1 MWSMRAKSEVSTF
14 KFKRVVLVILSIILV
29 SVFVVESEAVFNAV
43 LQNPNSSDTVIRAKL
58 REMALKYNIPS
69 VILMGIAYT
78 ESGWKQFDANG
89 NPVIHYNLSGSFDI
103 GIMQINSVGRSD
115 IDKLKSDIFYNI
127 EIGAKILDNKWKITP
142 GIGDRDRN
150 VLENW
155 YYAIWA
161 YNGFSYINHPLNP
174 QGKHYQDRV
183 LDNISKLIFGG
194 DTQPLWTPVQISR
207 PDPNSILNPPDWIP
221 TPTPYHYGDLYT
233 GIYEGDNARLLAG
246 PESSIVLVNSDFS
259 ISFEIQNV
267 GTTIWKNSVFS
278 KDGGHH
284 AVLKISK
291 GSNLKLVNALLYSPV
306 QPGGN
311 NVFTFK
317 ISVATEGQYL
327 LNLQMYNGDN
337 PFGPSIQASLFAYNL
352 NIEDLSG
359 AFDNQFKIGDIVPI
373 KFKLNSIGGISFSSL
388 VQITLKDAA
397 GNPLYSTFVDP
408 DLTLNGATE
417 EITAQSIAGIG
428 IASNGQYKLNLKL
441 FLQNGPMQAFPSE
454 DTTCLSPVFKE
465 FEKDFVID
473 DQRSGLFVDSNPQG
487 ANIFINGVD
496 TKLITPSFVALDS
509 GNYTVTLSKAGFIN
523 NNFQCT
529 VQSGI
534 QTISKDLIAISDQV
548 NLNLLSQSLDFGEIY
563 TGISPFKNISL
574 QFDGSLDEVGV
585 VGTSSKWISVYPL
598 SFTGST
604 TFTVSIDSRWLDEG
618 KTLTGTITFD
628 TGTVKKTVSTNVTTL
643 LSSVVFSLV
652 PNKATVREGEN
663 IFIDALVK
671 SSINPIDRLDL
682 VLLYDPA
689 FFDVNSIAPDNL
701 NFTMNNISQDRG
713 FIYFDGMSISS
724 NSGEFRIF
732 TVKFNAFKNTSGIKT
747 LINFND
753 AKAFSNGEEQKNL
766 KFGSEIQ
773 ILEKLKLPGKVTNFS
788 TEDLIGKIKLTWA
801 MAETGSY
808 EVLEYD
814 IFRGKI
820 DALSDA
826 IYIGSTVNNVFS
838 FTDTGPF
845 ERIPYYYWVIATD
858 SMGNSSEPSEPVK
871 IQPIVFSNT
880 FLKTVKLEFYIG
892 KSYVY
897 INGIIM
903 KMEVAPFIKDGRTFV
918 PVRYVAEPFGAQV
931 IWNGTERKV
940 TLIHKKLIELWIGNS
955 QAIVDSI
962 PVYIDPQNLDVV
974 PFIME
979 GRTFLP
985 LRFVSE
991 AFGAAVNWDSI
1002 TKKVTIEYKN

>member
-1 MWSMRAKSEVSTF
+1 
-14 KFKRVVLVILSIILV
+14 
-29 SVFVVESEAVFNAV
+29 
-43 LQNPNSSDTVIRAKL
+43 
-58 REMALKYNIPS
+58 
-69 VILMGIAYT
+69 
-78 ESGWKQFDANG
+78 
-89 NPVIHYNLSGSFDI
+89 
-103 GIMQINSVGRSD
+103 
-115 IDKLKSDIFYNI
+115 
-127 EIGAKILDNKWKITP
+127 
-142 GIGDRDRN
+142 
-150 VLENW
+150 
-155 YYAIWA
+155 
-161 YNGFSYINHPLNP
+161 
-174 QGKHYQDRV
+174 
-183 LDNISKLIFGG
+183 
-194 DTQPLWTPVQISR
+194 
-207 PDPNSILNPPDWIP
+207 
-221 TPTPYHYGDLYT
+221 
-233 GIYEGDNARLLAG
+233 
-246 PESSIVLVNSDFS
+246 
-259 ISFEIQNV
+259 
-267 GTTIWKNSVFS
+267 
-278 KDGGHH
+278 
-284 AVLKISK
+284 
-291 GSNLKLVNALLYSPV
+291 
-306 QPGGN
+306 
-311 NVFTFK
+311 
-317 ISVATEGQYL
+317 
-327 LNLQMYNGDN
+327 MYNGDN
-337 PFGPSIQASLFAYNL
+337 PFGPSIQTNLFTYNL

-417 EITAQSIAGIG
+417 EITAQFIAGIG

-487 ANIFINGVD
+487 VNIFINGVD

-534 QTISKDLIAISDQV
+534 QTISKDLIAIPDQV
-548 NLNLLSQSLDFGEIY
+548 NLNLSSQSLDFGEIY

-574 QFDGSLDEVGV
+574 QFDGITDQVSV

-618 KTLTGTITFD
+618 KTLTSTITFD

-663 IFIDALVK
+663 IFIDAFVK

-682 VLLYDPA
+682 VLSYDPA
-689 FFDVNSIAPDNL
+689 FFDVNSIVPDNL
-701 NFTMNNISQDRG
+701 NFTVNNISQDGG

-732 TVKFNAFKNTSGIKT
+732 TVKFNALKNTSGIKT

-773 ILEKLKLPGKVTNFS
+773 ILPKLKLPGKVMNLKA
-788 TEDLIGKIKLTWA
+788 EDLIGKIKLTWA
-801 MAETGSY
+801 MGESGSY

-858 SMGNSSEPSEPVK
+858 SMGNSSEPQGPVK
-871 IQPIVFSNT
+871 IQPIVLSNT
-880 FLKTVKLEFYIG
+880 LPSTVKLEFYIG
-892 KSYVY
+892 KPYVY
-897 INGIIM
+897 INGIM
-903 KMEVAPFIKDGRTFV
+903 VKMEVAPFIKDGRTFV

-940 TLIHKKLIELWIGNS
+940 TLIHKKFIELWIGNP
-955 QAIVDSI
+955 QATVDGTAI
-962 PVYIDPQNLDVV
+962 YIDPTNTSVM

-979 GRTFLP
+979 GRTLLP

-991 AFGAAVNWDSI
+991 AFGATVNWDSI

>member
-14 KFKRVVLVILSIILV
+14 KFKRVVLVILSIVLV
-29 SVFVVESEAVFNAV
+29 SVFVVESGAVFNAV
-43 LQNPNSSDTVIRAKL
+43 LQNPNPSDTVIRAKL
-58 REMALKYNIPS
+58 KEMALKYNIPS

-89 NPVIHYNLSGSFDI
+89 NPVIHYNSSSSFDI
-103 GIMQINSVGRSD
+103 GIMQINSVGKSD
-115 IDKLKSDIFYNI
+115 IDKLKADIFYNI

-161 YNGFSYINHPLNP
+161 YNGFSYTNHPLNP
-174 QGKHYQDRV
+174 QGRHYQERV
-183 LDNISKLIFGG
+183 LDNISKLIFGA
-194 DTQPLWTPVQISR
+194 DAQPLWTPVQISR

-221 TPTPYHYGDLYT
+221 TPTPYNYGDLYA

-246 PESSIVLVNSDFS
+246 PESSIVPVNSDFS

-267 GTTIWKNSVFS
+267 GTTTWKNSVFS
-278 KDGGHH
+278 KDGGYH

-291 GSNLKLVNALLYSPV
+291 GSNLKLVNALLSSPV

-337 PFGPSIQASLFAYNL
+337 PFGPSIQTNLFTYNL

-388 VQITLKDAA
+388 VQITMKDAA

-417 EITAQSIAGIG
+417 EITAQFIAGMG
-428 IASNGQYKLNLKL
+428 ITSNGQYKLNLKL
-441 FLQNGPMQAFPSE
+441 FLQNGPMQAFPLE
-454 DTTCLSPVFKE
+454 GTVCLSPVFKE

-487 ANIFINGVD
+487 VNIFINGVD
-496 TKLITPSFVALDS
+496 TKLITPSFVALDG
-509 GNYTVTLSKAGFIN
+509 GNYTVTLSKAGFTN

-534 QTISKDLIAISDQV
+534 QTISKDLIAIPDQV
-548 NLNLLSQSLDFGEIY
+548 NLNLSSQSLDFGEIY

-574 QFDGSLDEVGV
+574 QFDGITDQVSV

-618 KTLTGTITFD
+618 KTLTSTITFD

-663 IFIDALVK
+663 IFIDAFVK

-682 VLLYDPA
+682 VLSYDPA
-689 FFDVNSIAPDNL
+689 FFNVNSIVPDNL
-701 NFTMNNISQDRG
+701 NFTVNNISQDRG

-732 TVKFNAFKNTSGIKT
+732 TVKFNALKNTSGIKT

-773 ILEKLKLPGKVTNFS
+773 ILPKLKLPGKVMNLKA
-788 TEDLIGKIKLTWA
+788 EDLIGKIKLTWA
-801 MAETGSY
+801 MGESGSY

-858 SMGNSSEPSEPVK
+858 SMGNSSEPRGPVK
-871 IQPIVFSNT
+871 IQPIVLSNT
-880 FLKTVKLEFYIG
+880 LPSTVKLEFYIG
-892 KSYVY
+892 KPYVY
-897 INGIIM
+897 INGIM
-903 KMEVAPFIKDGRTFV
+903 VKMEVAPFIKDGRTFV

-940 TLIHKKLIELWIGNS
+940 TLIHKKFIELWIGNP
-955 QAIVDSI
+955 QATVDGTAI
-962 PVYIDPQNLDVV
+962 YIDPTNTSVM
-974 PFIME
+974 PFIIE
-979 GRTFLP
+979 GRTLLP

-991 AFGAAVNWDSI
+991 AFGATVNWDSI